1 MTGIGTLTK
10 NLIEKEIGKLWTATV
25 AKAVSVDYGKNFCS
39 VTIKNT
45 VGGNEVTLRDLPVM
59 YPSTSAGTLM
69 TAISEGDL
77 VLVIFGKWN
86 IREQIA
92 EDDIGAVNEETVF
105 SVNNGIVIPG
115 IFSQSGGP
123 PYILQENEIVLRHS
137 SGAGIKLS
145 GDGEIKIVAKKLDIC
160 DMNEGYEL

>member
-10 NLIEKEIGKLWTATV
+10 NLIEKEVGRLWTATV
-25 AKAVSVDYGKNFCS
+25 AKVVSVDYGKNLCS

-59 YPSTSAGTLM
+59 YSSTSAGTLM
-69 TAISEGDL
+69 LAISEGDL
-77 VLVIFGKWN
+77 VMVIFGKWN

-92 EDDIGAVNEETVF
+92 GDGIDTVNEETIF
-105 SVNNGIVIPG
+105 SINNGIVIPG
-115 IFSQSGGP
+115 IFSRSEGV
-123 PYILQENEIVLRHS
+123 PYVLQENEIVLRHS
-137 SGAGIKLS
+137 SGAGIKMS

>member
-1 MTGIGTLTK
+1 MTGIGMLAK
-10 NLIEKEIGKLWTATV
+10 NLIEKEVGRLWTATV
-25 AKAVSVDYGKNFCS
+25 AKVVSVDYEKNLCS

-69 TAISEGDL
+69 LAISEGDL

-92 EDDIGAVNEETVF
+92 GDGIDTVNEETIF
-105 SVNNGIVIPG
+105 SINNGIVIPG
-115 IFSQSGGP
+115 IFSQSEGV
-123 PYILQENEIVLRHS
+123 PYILQEKDIVLRHS

-160 DMNEGYEL
+160 DMSEGYKL